1 MGALP
6 RFRLLVTLALR
17 SLWSHKAKTLI
28 VGSLIFF
35 GTALVVLGTAMLDSI
50 ERSMSASIIQSVAG
64 HIQVYDA
71 EAKDPLALFGSG
83 FMGADDIGEIDD
95 FAPVREVLEAVPNVR
110 AVVPMG
116 IGLATVSMPQELD
129 QVLAALRDALA
140 RGDSA
145 DALTQRGRV
154 TTIVA
159 DLTIE
164 YQKRSEVSSDQETL
178 AAALA
183 DLGRVTSG
191 AAWADLDGDGRELAL
206 QWLDTRIAPL
216 ASDGRLVYLRY
227 LGTDTPAFRANFD
240 RFEVIR
246 GEAVPDNHR
255 GIVLSERF
263 YEKFIKHKVA
273 RDLDHIKKKRDAGQ
287 TIADEPLLRH
297 RAGRLP
303 GQYQRVTFQLTPAD
317 ATALEADLRA
327 LLSAPASDDLSAL
340 VRKFLTIDDQ
350 NFDARYAQFY
360 ELVAPRVQLYLVD
373 VGDVLT
379 LRSYTRGGYVKAVN
393 TKVYGVFR
401 FSGLE
406 SSDMAGASNI
416 VDLMTF
422 RELYGQMTAAKL
434 SELADIKAALG
445 VETVARDDAEAALFG
460 GDDDVEQAGGGGGF
474 DEFAGVELAG
484 QVRRLREQAFATFDP
499 EEVRSGLAL
508 NAALLLADA
517 TRLDETLDD
526 VRAAITANGLRLQA
540 TDWQSASGM
549 VGQFITVVRL
559 VLYVAILIIFLVA
572 LTIINNSMLIATME
586 RVSEI
591 GTMRAI
597 GADRRFVVAMFL
609 LETTVLGLVAGALGG
624 LVAVGI
630 ITALGQSGL
639 PAGGQDVVVF
649 LFSGPYLY
657 PSVGPTQLV
666 TGLVVVL
673 LVSLASTLYPA
684 LVAARIQPVVAM
696 QRNE

>member
-6 RFRLLVTLALR
+6 GFRLLMTLALR
-17 SLWSHKAKTLI
+17 SLWSHKAKSLI

-35 GTALVVLGTAMLDSI
+35 GTLLVVLGTAMLDSI

-71 EAKDPLALFGSG
+71 DAKDPLALFGSG

-95 FAPVREVLEAVPNVR
+95 IAPVREVLEGVDNVR

-129 QVLAALRDALA
+129 QVLQSLRDALG
-140 RGDSA
+140 RGDAA
-145 DALTQRGRV
+145 DAATQKGRI

-159 DLTIE
+159 DLTTE
-164 YQKRSEVSSDQETL
+164 YHERSKVSSDQETI
-178 AAALA
+178 AEALA
-183 DLGRVTSG
+183 DLGQVTSG
-191 AAWADLDGDGRELAL
+191 AAWEGLEGDGREMAL
-206 QWLDTRIAPL
+206 QWLDTHIAPL

-297 RAGRLP
+297 RASRLP
-303 GQYQRVTFQLTPAD
+303 DQYQRVTFQLSPGD
-317 ATALEADLRA
+317 AVALEGELRDLLGGDA
-327 LLSAPASDDLSAL
+327 EDDITAL
-340 VRKFLTIDDQ
+340 VRRLLTIDDS

-360 ELVAPRVQLYLVD
+360 ELVAPRVQLYLVQ
-373 VGDVLT
+373 VGDVMT
-379 LRSYTRGGYVKAVN
+379 LRSYTRGGYLKSVN
-393 TKVYGVFR
+393 AKVYGVFR

-416 VDLMTF
+416 VDMMTF
-422 RELYGQMTAAKL
+422 RELYGKMTADRLA
-434 SELADIKAALG
+434 ELADIKASVG
-445 VETVARDDAEAALFG
+445 VETIAREDAEAALFG
-460 GDDDVEQAGGGGGF
+460 DDDDVEEAGDGGGF
-474 DEFAGVELAG
+474 DEFAEVELAG
-484 QVRRLREQAFATFDP
+484 QVQRLREQAMATFDA
-499 EEVRSGLAL
+499 EEVRTGLAL
-508 NAALLLADA
+508 NAAVLLEDP
-517 TRLDETLDD
+517 TRLDETLDEI
-526 VRAAITANGLRLQA
+526 RAAIDARGLRLQA

-559 VLYVAILIIFLVA
+559 VLIVAILIIFLVA

-597 GADRRFVVAMFL
+597 GAARGFVVAMFL
-609 LETTVLGLVAGALGG
+609 LETTVLGLVAGGLGG
-624 LVAVGI
+624 LAGVGI

-639 PAGGQDVVVF
+639 PAGGQDVLVF
-649 LFSGPYLY
+649 LFSGPHLY
-657 PSVGPTQLV
+657 PSVGASQII

-696 QRNE
+696 QRTE